1 MIGAWIGSASLGIMV
16 ARYFKQTWTG
26 SQCCKKDVWFVVHRL
41 MMILT
46 WLLTL
51 AGFFLIFVE
60 LGWEWIGNRAPENI
74 QNYHHIL
81 GCVTTGLCFIQ
92 PIMAL
97 FRPHPGT
104 SKRSLFNWL
113 HWFVGNSAQIV
124 GIVTI
129 FFAVDLDKAQLPQET
144 DYLLIAFV
152 VFHALLHL
160 VMSCLVCK
168 SDSSANYK
176 PASKNGYPMR
186 QMPPPRHFPEYE
198 ELKRDAPGGNLRKF
212 FLAFYIVVGSLVTAA
227 LIALV
232 VLAPTRPNLVQ
243 AGLLPKKPL

>member
-92 PIMAL
+92 PFMAL
-97 FRPHPGT
+97 FRPHPG
-104 SKRSLFNWL
+104 
-113 HWFVGNSAQIV
+113 
-124 GIVTI
+124 
-129 FFAVDLDKAQLPQET
+129 
-144 DYLLIAFV
+144 
-152 VFHALLHL
+152 
-160 VMSCLVCK
+160 
-168 SDSSANYK
+168 
-176 PASKNGYPMR
+176 
-186 QMPPPRHFPEYE
+186 
-198 ELKRDAPGGNLRKF
+198 NLR
-212 FLAFYIVVGSLVTAA
+212 I
-227 LIALV
+227 
-232 VLAPTRPNLVQ
+232 
-243 AGLLPKKPL
+243 